1 MFFPRNRVNL
11 ALPGLDLSNEWWDLE
26 EKIAHVGENV
36 KVCAMSIHVVISQHA
51 SFSNEWLA
59 KNSSTFLV
67 HSPRK
72 PQASS
77 YIADRCLSQNLEHSF
92 DHLNS
97 VAASCPSSVWCKHLS
112 LSAVQVGWIVQE
124 VLGMKHGGR
133 SIKPCVL
140 PVGHHVGSS
149 AEDGNGTVSFWWHG
163 MAWHSAAHWFQDRKW
178 TVWFVGIYVRVFSIC
193 LLLLFL
199 KCIYIY
205 IYLQVRTIRLLPD
218 ASCNVK
224 CDKLWIS

>member
-97 VAASCPSSVWCKHLS
+97 VAASCPSSIWCKHLS
-112 LSAVQVGWIVQE
+112 LSTVQVGWIVQE

-149 AEDGNGTVSFWWHG
+149 AEDGNGIVNFWWHG
-163 MAWHSAAHWFQDRKW
+163 MAFCRVL
-178 TVWFVGIYVRVFSIC
+178 VWRWELNCMIYGGYLFVFSIC
-193 LLLLFL
+193 LNCYFL
-199 KCIYIY
+199 KAYIFTS
-205 IYLQVRTIRLLPD
+205 TIRLLPD

-224 CDKLWIS
+224 CDKLWISYCFWSCR